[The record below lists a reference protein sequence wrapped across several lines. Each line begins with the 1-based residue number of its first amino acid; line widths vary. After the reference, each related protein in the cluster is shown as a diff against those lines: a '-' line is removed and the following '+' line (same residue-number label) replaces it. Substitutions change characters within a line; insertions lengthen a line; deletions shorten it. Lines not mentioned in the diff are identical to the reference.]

1 MLRYSTHAAMS
12 AVAAMLLTG
21 LSANIQADSRRNGME
36 YEVTV
41 TNLTKDQVLSPPV
54 VATHRK
60 TVAFFALGEPALDE
74 LVLVAEDGM
83 GGPLADL
90 LNTLPEVYEAIAT
103 TDPVPP
109 GDSVT
114 FDIESRGRFDQ
125 LSLAGMLVNTNDA
138 FAAVDTVALPRGRN
152 RSVAYYASAYD
163 AGSEA
168 NNEHCDFI
176 PGPACGGAPNE
187 RDTDSA
193 EGFVYVHS
201 GVHGI
206 GDLDPA
212 QHDWRNP
219 VAKIVVKRVK

>member
-12 AVAAMLLTG
+12 AVVAMLLTG
-21 LSANIQADSRRNGME
+21 ISANIQADNRRAATE

-41 TNLTKDQVLSPPV
+41 TNLTKDQLLSPPV
-54 VATHRK
+54 AATHGK

-90 LNTLPEVYEAIAT
+90 LNTLPEVYEAMAT
-103 TDPVPP
+103 TDPIPP
-109 GDSVT
+109 GGSIT
-114 FDIESRGRFDQ
+114 LDIVSRGRFDR

-138 FAAVDTVALPRGRN
+138 FAAVDTVALPRFRH
-152 RSVAYYASAYD
+152 RPVTYYASAYD
-163 AGSEA
+163 AGSEE
-168 NNEHCDFI
+168 NNENCDFI
-176 PGPACGGAPNE
+176 PGPACGGPNE
-187 RDTDSA
+187 RDTDGA
-193 EGFVYVHS
+193 EGFVHVHN

-212 QHDWRNP
+212 QYDWRNP
-219 VAKIVVKRVK
+219 VAKVVIERVR